1 MVYIKSIILTLFL
14 LLCLHMSNAQI
25 EKLCGLWMDTLKVNN
40 DVMLR
45 LVFSIEKQNDIV
57 VIFADSPDQYV
68 KNIPITN
75 YSFSDDTLILTI
87 HSLGASFKGVYDQVK
102 HVIVGTFKQ
111 SSMKFPIQLERIP
124 ERIVW
129 NRPQTP
135 KKPYPYTTEDIDFL
149 SADKSTL
156 LSGTLCLPQGEG
168 PFPLV
173 ILISGSGW
181 QDRDE
186 SIFGHKP
193 FLVIADYLACNGVAS
208 FRYDDRKMDRYLVST
223 TMDLSK
229 DTEGAWKYFSKD
241 QRFNKIGLMGHS
253 EGGIIALM
261 LASRNKK
268 IDFLISLA
276 GLVQEAPDVLL
287 YQINVCCNT
296 MKFSEEENQVCQTMN
311 RDIFTLIQTEKKT
324 DKLSVKLDEMYTSFS
339 QIYTSDILTRI
350 GFSPNEFMAK
360 KMQLTNPW
368 YLYFIRM
375 KPKKYAVKVR
385 CPVLALNGN
394 KDMQVPFENIRLLEK
409 YLIPNPSSEFYVMD
423 GLNHLFQV
431 ANSGLVEEYGKI
443 EETISEEVLHKMV
456 LFIKKIIK

>member
-208 FRYDDRKMDRYLVST
+208 FR
-223 TMDLSK
+223 
-229 DTEGAWKYFSKD
+229 
-241 QRFNKIGLMGHS
+241 
-253 EGGIIALM
+253 
-261 LASRNKK
+261 
-268 IDFLISLA
+268 
-276 GLVQEAPDVLL
+276 
-287 YQINVCCNT
+287 
-296 MKFSEEENQVCQTMN
+296 
-311 RDIFTLIQTEKKT
+311 
-324 DKLSVKLDEMYTSFS
+324 
-339 QIYTSDILTRI
+339 
-350 GFSPNEFMAK
+350 
-360 KMQLTNPW
+360 
-368 YLYFIRM
+368 
-375 KPKKYAVKVR
+375 
-385 CPVLALNGN
+385 
-394 KDMQVPFENIRLLEK
+394 
-409 YLIPNPSSEFYVMD
+409 
-423 GLNHLFQV
+423 
-431 ANSGLVEEYGKI
+431 
-443 EETISEEVLHKMV
+443 
-456 LFIKKIIK
+456 

>member
-1 MVYIKSIILTLFL
+1 MVYIRSIILTLCL
-14 LLCLHMSNAQI
+14 LLCLHVSNAQI
-25 EKLCGLWMDTLKVNN
+25 EKLCGVWMDTLKVNN
-40 DVMLR
+40 YIMLR
-45 LVFSIEKQNDIV
+45 LAFSIEKQNDTI
-57 VIFADSPDQYV
+57 IMFADSPDQYV
-68 KNIPITN
+68 KDIPITN
-75 YSFSDDTLILTI
+75 YTFSDDTLALTI
-87 HSLGASFKGVYDQVK
+87 RSLGASFKGVYDQDK
-102 HVIVGTFKQ
+102 DLITGTFKQ
-111 SSMKFPIQLERIP
+111 SGMKFSIQLKRIP
-124 ERIVW
+124 KRIVW
-129 NRPQTP
+129 QRPQTP
-135 KKPYPYTTEDIDFL
+135 KEPFPYTTEDVDFL

-156 LSGTLCLPQGEG
+156 LSGTLSLPQGKG

-173 ILISGSGW
+173 IMISGSGW
-181 QDRDE
+181 QDRNE

-193 FLVIADYLACNGVAS
+193 FLVIADYLARNGIAS
-208 FRYDDRKMDRYLVST
+208 FRYDDRKMDKYLVST

-268 IDFLISLA
+268 VDFLISLA

-287 YQINVCCNT
+287 YQTNVWCNT

-311 RDIFTLIQTEKKT
+311 RDIFTLIQTEKKS
-324 DKLSVKLDEMYTSFS
+324 DKLSIKLDELYTSFS
-339 QIYTSDILTRI
+339 ENYTSEFLARI

-375 KPKKYAVKVR
+375 KPKEYAVKVK

-409 YLIPNPSSEFYVMD
+409 YLIPNPSSEFFVMD

-431 ANSGLVEEYGKI
+431 ANSGLVDEYGKI

-456 LFIKKIIK
+456 LFIKKL